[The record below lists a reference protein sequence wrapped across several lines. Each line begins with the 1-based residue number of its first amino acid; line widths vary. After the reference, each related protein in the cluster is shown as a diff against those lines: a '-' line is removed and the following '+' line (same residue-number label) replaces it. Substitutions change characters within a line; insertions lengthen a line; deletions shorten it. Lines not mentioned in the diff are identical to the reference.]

1 MITRA
6 PRVQPAI
13 SGCRSRVETTASHR
27 FDIRQMR
34 HRCRYDSVVHT
45 VIKAFLSTVTRIN
58 TGKQER
64 KGGESASRDL
74 DLSVADISCWVAGT
88 VVTLRACPTST
99 IKLRSSSGLAHI
111 PRFTH
116 LPFPSCPFEPEPNM
130 SRAPSSVT
138 TPVKPS
144 FASPALPP
152 HAMIARGIESC
163 PHCSSLYAAPCMKWE
178 IDFSIIPYRPV
189 LTILR
194 KESQDRTG
202 GRI

>member
-1 MITRA
+1 M
-6 PRVQPAI
+6 
-13 SGCRSRVETTASHR
+13 
-27 FDIRQMR
+27 
-34 HRCRYDSVVHT
+34 
-45 VIKAFLSTVTRIN
+45 TRIN
-58 TGKQER
+58 TAKQER

-74 DLSVADISCWVAGT
+74 DLSVADISCCVAGT

-99 IKLRSSSGLAHI
+99 IKLRSSSSLAHI

-152 HAMIARGIESC
+152 HAMIARGIQSC
-163 PHCSSLYAAPCMKWE
+163 PHCSCSSLYAAPSVKNL
-178 IDFSIIPYRPV
+178 INSSITPSTKYLSKSGQKILTTRFSV
-189 LTILR
+189 NQ
-194 KESQDRTG
+194 K
-202 GRI
+202 